1 MKKQR
6 ILLITRNLPPLV
18 GGMER
23 LNWHMADELSKYH
36 QVTIIAPKGSK
47 ALKPANVD
55 IIEVP
60 LKPLF
65 LFLLCA
71 FFKGF
76 FLTLK
81 LHPKVLLAGSG
92 LTAPLVWLLAKL
104 NHAKAI
110 AYLHGLDITANHMVY
125 RLLWRS
131 SFKRLDRV
139 IVNSSPTKALA
150 MQAGVAAEK
159 LDIVC
164 PGVNIPD
171 TMQPQDSIQAFKQQH
186 GLVGKKIL
194 LSVGRL
200 TTRKGLR
207 EFVENSLPTIVQ
219 SVPEAV
225 LVVVGEAPKNSLG
238 ASIQTIDSIQRSAT
252 LHNVAAHIL
261 FLGVIT
267 DPQQLATVYE
277 AADIHVFPVRYIP
290 NDPEGFGM
298 VAVEAAAHGLPTV
311 AFATGGIVDAVKD
324 GVSGYLVESNNYIKL
339 SEKIVFLLENQ
350 LFKDSTREFSR
361 AFEWDNFG
369 RKICKTVNTIF
380 SS

>member
-81 LHPKVLLAGSG
+81 LQPKVLLAGSG

-186 GLVGKKIL
+186 GL
-194 LSVGRL
+194 
-200 TTRKGLR
+200 
-207 EFVENSLPTIVQ
+207 E

-225 LVVVGEAPKNSLG
+225 LVVVGEAPKKLSRCKYSDNR
-238 ASIQTIDSIQRSAT
+238 QHPTICYTAQRSCAY
-252 LHNVAAHIL
+252 
-261 FLGVIT
+261 F
-267 DPQQLATVYE
+267 
-277 AADIHVFPVRYIP
+277 VFRCDY
-290 NDPEGFGM
+290 
-298 VAVEAAAHGLPTV
+298 
-311 AFATGGIVDAVKD
+311 
-324 GVSGYLVESNNYIKL
+324 
-339 SEKIVFLLENQ
+339 
-350 LFKDSTREFSR
+350 
-361 AFEWDNFG
+361 
-369 RKICKTVNTIF
+369 
-380 SS
+380 